1 MLLCGFF
8 AGWRFGG
15 VGLSVKAAGLRA
27 EPYRLMRSATDPYEL
42 TPAKWLF
49 EPHRYGDFDL
59 KATIELGENTTMDLL
74 VRQVEP
80 RLVDDVLQPFDGRFA
95 VLRISTAAAGPA
107 WLDRESALL
116 GDLHAGQKLA
126 PGMSATLWLQAR
138 GRTLRANV
146 AGQWLPPFEADD
158 RYGMQTMLVRGGKAV
173 LRNFVIE
180 PMPQDRAW
188 LHARWFWAAVGA
200 AVGAGLAG
208 LGAAMR
214 AKLGTVAYAGLAAAV
229 IAQFASGRL
238 GPLPL
243 AMLEPRGILEI
254 LLGLGLAA
262 AFLVVPA
269 RRRLL
274 AALVTFGVCVVGG
287 GWLVATGA
295 ARIERP
301 RIAAPDRVDE
311 LVGIFGTQVGNA
323 YAEALAQR
331 VRGDLFVHC
340 VGQAER
346 NVMLLG
352 GRLLYGSRTAAE
364 PDALE
369 PHLMTALVT
378 ATGRKYDAPTLPTP
392 DGHAAQQWRLFERFY
407 QGYRPEAI
415 VFGVPLDED
424 APDAVAGAPRSSPE
438 ALAATIER
446 AKAYAERNGCGLVL
460 FTIEGLPA
468 PLLAVLE
475 RMSSADVPLVVVAA
489 QATQSQTAEQL
500 AAALAGRL
508 KR

>member
-15 VGLSVKAAGLRA
+15 VGLSVEAAGLRA

-59 KATIELGENTTMDLL
+59 KATIELGEETTMDFL

-80 RLVDDVLQPFDGRFA
+80 RLVGDVLQPFDGRFA
-95 VLRISTAAAGPA
+95 VLRISTAAAGAA
-107 WLDRESALL
+107 WLDREAALL
-116 GDLHAGQKLA
+116 GDLNAGHKLA
-126 PGMSATLWLQAR
+126 PGIPATLWLQAR

-158 RYGMQTMLVRGGKAV
+158 RYGMQTMLVRGGSAV

-180 PMPQDRAW
+180 PMPPAQPW
-188 LHARWFWAAVGA
+188 LHARWFWGLVGA
-200 AVGAGLAG
+200 AVGIALAG
-208 LGAAMR
+208 LGVATR
-214 AKLGTVAYAGLAAAV
+214 AKTGAVVYAGLAAAV
-229 IAQFASGRL
+229 IAHFAAGRL
-238 GPLPL
+238 EPLPL
-243 AMLEPRGILEI
+243 AMLEPRGMLEV
-254 LLGLGLAA
+254 LLGLALAA
-262 AFLVVPA
+262 AFLVVPS
-269 RRRLL
+269 RRRLP
-274 AALVTFGVCVVGG
+274 AATATFVVCVVGG
-287 GWLVATGA
+287 GWLVANGA

-301 RIAAPDRVDE
+301 RLPAPDQADE
-311 LVGIFGTQVGNA
+311 LAATFGTQVGNG

-340 VGQAER
+340 IGQAER

-364 PDALE
+364 PDSLE
-369 PHLMTALVT
+369 PYLMTALVT

-392 DGHAAQQWRLFERFY
+392 DGHTAQQWRLFERFF

-415 VFGVPLDED
+415 VFGVPLDE
-424 APDAVAGAPRSSPE
+424 AAAATEGGAPRSSPE
-438 ALAATIER
+438 LLAATIER
-446 AKAYAERNGCGLVL
+446 ARRHAERAGCGLVL
-460 FTIEGLPA
+460 FTLEGLPA

-475 RMSSADVPLVVVAA
+475 RMSGPEVPLVVVAA

-500 AAALAGRL
+500 AAALAARL

>member
-15 VGLSVKAAGLRA
+15 VGLSVEAAGLRT
-27 EPYRLMRSATDPYEL
+27 EPYRLLRSATDPYEL
-42 TPAKWLF
+42 TAARWLF

-59 KATIELGENTTMDLL
+59 KATIELGEATTMDFL

-107 WLDRESALL
+107 WLDREAALL
-116 GDLHAGQKLA
+116 GDLHAGHLLA
-126 PGMSATLWLQAR
+126 PGMPATLWLQAR

-173 LRNFVIE
+173 LRNFVVE
-180 PMPQDRAW
+180 PLPTERAW
-188 LHARWFWAAVGA
+188 LYARWFWAAVGV
-200 AVGAGLAG
+200 AVGAALAG
-208 LGAAMR
+208 LGVAMR
-214 AKLGTVAYAGLAAAV
+214 AKYGSVAYAGLAAAV

-238 GPLPL
+238 DPLPL
-243 AMLEPRGILEI
+243 AMLEPRGILAI
-254 LLGLGLAA
+254 LLGLGLAT
-262 AFLVVPA
+262 AFLVVPS
-269 RRRLL
+269 RRRLP
-274 AALVTFGVCVVGG
+274 AALATFLACVVGG
-287 GWLVATGA
+287 GWLVANGA

-301 RIAAPDRVDE
+301 RLVAPDRAE
-311 LVGIFGTQVGNA
+311 QLAATFGTQAGNA

-340 VGQAER
+340 IGQAEH

-369 PHLMTALVT
+369 AYLMTALLT

-392 DGHAAQQWRLFERFY
+392 DGHTAQQWRLFERFY
-407 QGYRPEAI
+407 QGYRPAAI
-415 VFGVPLDED
+415 VFGVPLDEAAEDD
-424 APDAVAGAPRSSPE
+424 ATGVPRSTPAS
-438 ALAATIER
+438 LAATIAQ
-446 AKAYAERNGCGLVL
+446 AKLYAERNGCGLVL
-460 FTIEGLPA
+460 FTVEGLPA
-468 PLLAVLE
+468 PLLAELE
-475 RMSSADVPLVVVAA
+475 RQSDAKTPLVVCAA
-489 QATQSQTAEQL
+489 DATQSQIADQL
-500 AAALAGRL
+500 AAALARQL